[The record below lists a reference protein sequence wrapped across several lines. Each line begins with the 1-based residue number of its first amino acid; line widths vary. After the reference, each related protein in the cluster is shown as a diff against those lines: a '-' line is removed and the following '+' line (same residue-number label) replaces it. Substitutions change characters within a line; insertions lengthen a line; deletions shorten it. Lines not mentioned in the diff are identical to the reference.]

1 MVQVFMQLLTAMTW
15 LGRQGRQRL
24 TLTQIYQETNGL
36 GFPKTDEN
44 HYLTG
49 TSANE
54 ASAIFRSVA
63 NSILPYTK
71 GTKFGDENAYAKN
84 GIAPVDTSGTNN
96 TTNQSDNR
104 SDVLKD
110 VQDKAKNLVDQAK
123 KAIDDAKIPE
133 KAQNFWDTVKSWFQ

>member
-1 MVQVFMQLLTAMTW
+1 MKMPMQ
-15 LGRQGRQRL
+15 
-24 TLTQIYQETNGL
+24 
-36 GFPKTDEN
+36 
-44 HYLTG
+44 
-49 TSANE
+49 
-54 ASAIFRSVA
+54 
-63 NSILPYTK
+63 
-71 GTKFGDENAYAKN
+71 KN

>member
-1 MVQVFMQLLTAMTW
+1 MVISQW
-15 LGRQGRQRL
+15 
-24 TLTQIYQETNGL
+24 L

-63 NSILPYTK
+63 NSILPYTR

-133 KAQNFWDTVKSWFQ
+133 KAKNLWDTVKSWFQ